1 MPSCSSYHP
10 VENVVF
16 IVNPNAAMGA
26 VGREWSSI
34 EALGK
39 ERLGSFRS
47 LITSKPGDA
56 REFARGES
64 LRGSNLIVCVG
75 GDGTLNEIVNGLM
88 NEGGLVR
95 DNTAVGFIPFG
106 TGCDFRRTLGIP
118 KDPRGAVEVIASGCT
133 DLIDLGRLT
142 YADHE
147 GRTCVRYFHNVTSFG
162 LGGEVDERVNR
173 GNKGMGGFLSFLKAT
188 LISLLLYDKKSIR
201 LRVDGTFDET
211 VVVWNIAVANGQ
223 YHGGGM
229 KIAPEARVQ
238 DGVFTV
244 TILGDLTLPE
254 VCYHFPKL
262 YTGRIGEVKKV
273 RMLEGRKIEAFS
285 EQRVLL
291 DVDGEQPGRLPVS
304 IDMVPGALR
313 FIVPLMKSAGADF
326 I

>member
-1 MPSCSSYHP
+1 MTSRDSSG
-10 VENVVF
+10 EIVF

-26 VGREWSSI
+26 VGRAWCRI
-34 EALGK
+34 EALSK
-39 ERLGSFRS
+39 ERLGAFRS
-47 LITSKPGDA
+47 LITSGQGDA
-56 REFARGES
+56 REFARDA
-64 LRGSNLIVCVG
+64 LLKGSNLVVCVG

-88 NEGGLVR
+88 DVEEPMRHG
-95 DNTAVGFIPFG
+95 TAVGFIPFG

-118 KDPRGAVEVIASGCT
+118 KDPRRALEIIARGRTHS
-133 DLIDLGRLT
+133 IDLGRLT
-142 YADHE
+142 YLDHE
-147 GRTCVRYFHNVTSFG
+147 GRKAVRYFHNVASFG

-173 GNKGMGGFLSFLKAT
+173 GHKGMGGFLSFLKAT
-188 LISLLLYDKKSIR
+188 LISLFLYDKKSVR
-201 LRVDGTFDET
+201 LRVDGAFDET

-223 YHGGGM
+223 FHGGGM
-229 KIAPEARVQ
+229 RVAPEAMVQ

-244 TILGDLTLPE
+244 TIMGDLCLAE
-254 VCYHFPKL
+254 VCYHLPKL
-262 YTGRIGEVKKV
+262 YSGRIAEVKKV
-273 RMLEGRKIEAFS
+273 RMLEGKRIEASS

>member
-1 MPSCSSYHP
+1 MTSRYP
-10 VENVVF
+10 VGKVVF
-16 IVNPNAAMGA
+16 IVNPNAGMGA
-26 VGREWSSI
+26 AGREWSRI
-34 EALGK
+34 EALSN
-39 ERLGSFRS
+39 ERLGSFRA
-47 LITSKPGDA
+47 LVTSKPDDA
-56 REFARGES
+56 REFARGEL

-88 NEGGLVR
+88 NEERPVR
-95 DNTAVGFIPFG
+95 DDMAVGFIPFG

-118 KDPRGAVEVIASGCT
+118 KDPGSAIETIAQGRT
-133 DLIDLGRLT
+133 EFIDLGRLT

-147 GRTCVRYFHNVTSFG
+147 GRTSVRYFHNVTSFG

-201 LRVDGTFDET
+201 LRVDGVFDET
-211 VVVWNIAVANGQ
+211 VVSWNIAVANGQ

-229 KIAPEARVQ
+229 RIAPEARIH
-238 DGVFTV
+238 DGVFSV
-244 TILGDLTLPE
+244 TIVGDLSLAE

-262 YTGRIGEVKKV
+262 YNGRIAEVKKV
-273 RMLEGRKIEAFS
+273 RMLEGRRIEAFS

-291 DVDGEQPGRLPVS
+291 DVDGEQPGRLPVT

-313 FIVPLMKSAGADF
+313 FVVPHPG
-326 I
+326 

>member
-1 MPSCSSYHP
+1 MTSRYP
-10 VENVVF
+10 VGKVVF
-16 IVNPNAAMGA
+16 IVNPNAGMGA
-26 VGREWSSI
+26 AGREWSRI
-34 EALGK
+34 EALSN
-39 ERLGSFRS
+39 ERLGSFRA
-47 LITSKPGDA
+47 LVTSKPGDA
-56 REFARGES
+56 REFARGEL

-88 NEGGLVR
+88 NEERPVR
-95 DNTAVGFIPFG
+95 DDMAVGFIPFG

-118 KDPRGAVEVIASGCT
+118 KDPGSAIETIAQGRT
-133 DLIDLGRLT
+133 EFIDLGRLT

-147 GRTCVRYFHNVTSFG
+147 GRTSVRYFHNVTSFG

-201 LRVDGTFDET
+201 LRVDGVFDET
-211 VVVWNIAVANGQ
+211 VVSWNIAVANGQ

-229 KIAPEARVQ
+229 RIAPEARIH
-238 DGVFTV
+238 DGVFSV
-244 TILGDLTLPE
+244 TIVGDLSLAE

-262 YTGRIGEVKKV
+262 YNGRIAEVKKV
-273 RMLEGRKIEAFS
+273 RMLEGRRIEAFS

-291 DVDGEQPGRLPVS
+291 DVDGEQPGRLPVT

-313 FIVPLMKSAGADF
+313 FVVPHPG
-326 I
+326 